1 MNEFEKLSKERK
13 DLQKAGEVPEWMT
26 TQGYIMFV
34 RKYAYNNETVKG
46 AFHRIASTLAEHYPD
61 KILAYSKFFNLLWK
75 GYLSPS
81 TPIYCNTGTDR
92 GLVVSCAGSYIEDSI
107 SGFYNA
113 YLENAVLSKLGFGT
127 SSYLG
132 DIRPRGSAISIGGV
146 ADGVVPV
153 FDSSIDVVSK
163 VSQGNC
169 YSDTV
174 EVLSEKGFMSFAKA
188 KELSLRLAQV
198 DDAGCLSFAFPEEF
212 ISTYHTGPMVRLK
225 DSKNIDILVTPD
237 HDLVVRR
244 LTRVDHRRVEGR
256 YLNNTKRKTEY
267 LSKIP
272 AHQIKPHRD
281 VYMLHSGF
289 SYGDNII
296 TPEERFK
303 IAFQADGTFVKKSSV
318 AVKFHFS
325 KTRKIERMREILNM
339 CGFSYKEKYL
349 EKSMT
354 TSFYVSVPDAKVFTK
369 NLEWITT
376 DISSTKAEGLL
387 QEIALWDGSIIS
399 ETGLQYVSTV
409 ESCVDKVQMLAALAG
424 YKSRKQASGVRHG
437 NRKELFRV
445 TLSKGNEFGCENIKK
460 STEAYKGFVYC
471 ATMPLGTLVVRDNGH
486 TLVCGNSRRGAWAG
500 YLDID
505 HEDFWELT
513 GYILK
518 NPVDTNIG
526 WNITDA
532 FIEKLRNQD
541 EEAIKR
547 WNKVLYLRARFG
559 KGYIWKVDTAN
570 KLSPQ
575 AVKNSGISIKASN
588 LCSEISLPQDFNHTF
603 TCVLSSLNLSK
614 WDEFEDDTIY
624 WSIIF
629 LDCVVSEMLAKAVKY
644 PELKKAVNFTEKS
657 RALGLGVLA
666 FHTYLQEKMVAF
678 DSFEAH
684 MLNLQ
689 IFKKIESEAKRA
701 TIHLAELLG
710 EPLWCQGL
718 GVRNATL
725 TAIAPTMSSSILC
738 GSVSQ
743 GIEPIISNTF
753 NQKTAAGEMQRI
765 NPTFAKL
772 AKEKGFYS
780 QDLVDDIAI
789 NHNGSVQHLDWLSEE
804 EKAVFKTAFEIDQ
817 HALLR
822 LASTRQQFIDQGQSL
837 NLFFGAEEDEQYV
850 AEVHKAAL
858 LDPYIKG
865 LYYLRSTRGVKASK
879 GCVACE

>member
-13 DLQKAGEVPEWMT
+13 DLQKTGEVPEWMT

-46 AFHRIASTLAEHYPD
+46 AFHRIASTLAEHYPE
-61 KILAYSKFFNLLWK
+61 KTLAYEKFFNLLWK

-92 GLVVSCAGSYIEDSI
+92 GLVVSCAGSYIDDSI

-113 YLENAVLSKLGFGT
+113 YLENAILSKLGFGT

-132 DIRPRGSAISIGGV
+132 DIRARGSSISIGGM

-163 VSQGNC
+163 VSQGSN
-169 YSDTV
+169 
-174 EVLSEKGFMSFAKA
+174 
-188 KELSLRLAQV
+188 
-198 DDAGCLSFAFPEEF
+198 
-212 ISTYHTGPMVRLK
+212 
-225 DSKNIDILVTPD
+225 
-237 HDLVVRR
+237 
-244 LTRVDHRRVEGR
+244 
-256 YLNNTKRKTEY
+256 
-267 LSKIP
+267 
-272 AHQIKPHRD
+272 
-281 VYMLHSGF
+281 
-289 SYGDNII
+289 
-296 TPEERFK
+296 
-303 IAFQADGTFVKKSSV
+303 
-318 AVKFHFS
+318 
-325 KTRKIERMREILNM
+325 
-339 CGFSYKEKYL
+339 
-349 EKSMT
+349 
-354 TSFYVSVPDAKVFTK
+354 
-369 NLEWITT
+369 
-376 DISSTKAEGLL
+376 
-387 QEIALWDGSIIS
+387 
-399 ETGLQYVSTV
+399 
-409 ESCVDKVQMLAALAG
+409 
-424 YKSRKQASGVRHG
+424 
-437 NRKELFRV
+437 
-445 TLSKGNEFGCENIKK
+445 
-460 STEAYKGFVYC
+460 
-471 ATMPLGTLVVRDNGH
+471 
-486 TLVCGNSRRGAWAG
+486 RRGAWAG

-505 HEDFWELT
+505 HDDFWELT

-526 WNITDA
+526 WNITEA
-532 FIEKLRNQD
+532 FIEKLKNQD

-570 KLSPQ
+570 NLAPQ
-575 AVKNSGISIKASN
+575 SIKNSGISIKASN
-588 LCSEISLPQDFNHTF
+588 LCSEISLPQDFDHTF
-603 TCVLSSLNLSK
+603 TCTLSSLNLSK
-614 WDEFEDDTIY
+614 WDEFEDDTIF

-629 LDCVVSEMLAKAVKY
+629 LDCVVSEMLLKAKKY

-684 MLNLQ
+684 LLNLQ

-701 TIHLAELLG
+701 TTHLAEFLG
-710 EPLWCQGL
+710 EPLWCHGL
-718 GVRNATL
+718 GIRNATL
-725 TAIAPTMSSSILC
+725 TAVAPTMSSSILC

-772 AKEKGFYS
+772 AKQKGFYS

-804 EKAVFKTAFEIDQ
+804 EKAVFKTAYEIDQ

-837 NLFFGAEEDEQYV
+837 NLFFGAEEDENYV

>member
-34 RKYAYNNETVKG
+34 RKYAYNKETVKG
-46 AFHRIASTLAEHYPD
+46 AFHRIASTLAEHYPE
-61 KILAYSKFFNLLWK
+61 KTLAYEKFFNLLWK

-92 GLVVSCAGSYIEDSI
+92 GLVVSCAGSYIDDSI

-113 YLENAVLSKLGFGT
+113 YLENAILSKLGFGT

-132 DIRPRGSAISIGGV
+132 DIRARGSSISIGGT

-163 VSQGNC
+163 VSQGSN
-169 YSDTV
+169 
-174 EVLSEKGFMSFAKA
+174 
-188 KELSLRLAQV
+188 
-198 DDAGCLSFAFPEEF
+198 
-212 ISTYHTGPMVRLK
+212 
-225 DSKNIDILVTPD
+225 
-237 HDLVVRR
+237 
-244 LTRVDHRRVEGR
+244 
-256 YLNNTKRKTEY
+256 
-267 LSKIP
+267 
-272 AHQIKPHRD
+272 
-281 VYMLHSGF
+281 
-289 SYGDNII
+289 
-296 TPEERFK
+296 
-303 IAFQADGTFVKKSSV
+303 
-318 AVKFHFS
+318 
-325 KTRKIERMREILNM
+325 
-339 CGFSYKEKYL
+339 
-349 EKSMT
+349 
-354 TSFYVSVPDAKVFTK
+354 
-369 NLEWITT
+369 
-376 DISSTKAEGLL
+376 
-387 QEIALWDGSIIS
+387 
-399 ETGLQYVSTV
+399 
-409 ESCVDKVQMLAALAG
+409 
-424 YKSRKQASGVRHG
+424 
-437 NRKELFRV
+437 
-445 TLSKGNEFGCENIKK
+445 
-460 STEAYKGFVYC
+460 
-471 ATMPLGTLVVRDNGH
+471 
-486 TLVCGNSRRGAWAG
+486 RRGAWAG

-505 HEDFWELT
+505 HDDFWELT

-526 WNITDA
+526 WNITEA
-532 FIEKLRNQD
+532 FIEKLKNQD

-547 WNKVLYLRARFG
+547 WNKIVYLRARVG
-559 KGYIWKVDTAN
+559 KGYLWKVDTAN
-570 KLSPQ
+570 NLAPQ
-575 AVKNSGISIKASN
+575 AIKNSGISIKASN
-588 LCSEISLPQDFNHTF
+588 LCNEIALPQDSDHTF

-614 WDEFEDDTIY
+614 WDEFEEDTIF

-629 LDCVVSEMLAKAVKY
+629 LDCVVSEMLLKAKKY

-684 MLNLQ
+684 MINLQ
-689 IFKKIESEAKRA
+689 IFKKIESEAKNA
-701 TIHLAELLG
+701 TKHLAELLG

-718 GVRNATL
+718 GIRNATL
-725 TAIAPTMSSSILC
+725 TAVAPTMSSSILC

-772 AKEKGFYS
+772 AKQKGFYS

-804 EKAVFKTAFEIDQ
+804 EKAVFKTAYEIDQ

-837 NLFFGAEEDEQYV
+837 NLFFGAEEDENYV

>member
-92 GLVVSCAGSYIEDSI
+92 GLVVSCAGSYIDDSI

-113 YLENAVLSKLGFGT
+113 YLENAILSKLGFGT

-132 DIRPRGSAISIGGV
+132 DIRARGSSISIGGT

-163 VSQGNC
+163 VSQGSN
-169 YSDTV
+169 
-174 EVLSEKGFMSFAKA
+174 
-188 KELSLRLAQV
+188 
-198 DDAGCLSFAFPEEF
+198 
-212 ISTYHTGPMVRLK
+212 
-225 DSKNIDILVTPD
+225 
-237 HDLVVRR
+237 
-244 LTRVDHRRVEGR
+244 
-256 YLNNTKRKTEY
+256 
-267 LSKIP
+267 
-272 AHQIKPHRD
+272 
-281 VYMLHSGF
+281 
-289 SYGDNII
+289 
-296 TPEERFK
+296 
-303 IAFQADGTFVKKSSV
+303 
-318 AVKFHFS
+318 
-325 KTRKIERMREILNM
+325 
-339 CGFSYKEKYL
+339 
-349 EKSMT
+349 
-354 TSFYVSVPDAKVFTK
+354 
-369 NLEWITT
+369 
-376 DISSTKAEGLL
+376 
-387 QEIALWDGSIIS
+387 
-399 ETGLQYVSTV
+399 
-409 ESCVDKVQMLAALAG
+409 
-424 YKSRKQASGVRHG
+424 
-437 NRKELFRV
+437 
-445 TLSKGNEFGCENIKK
+445 
-460 STEAYKGFVYC
+460 
-471 ATMPLGTLVVRDNGH
+471 
-486 TLVCGNSRRGAWAG
+486 RRGAWAG

-505 HEDFWELT
+505 HDDFWELT

-526 WNITDA
+526 WNITEA
-532 FIEKLRNQD
+532 FIEKLKNQD

-547 WNKVLYLRARFG
+547 WNKIVYLRARFG

-570 KLSPQ
+570 NLAPQ
-575 AVKNSGISIKASN
+575 SIKNSGISIKASN
-588 LCSEISLPQDFNHTF
+588 LCNEIALPQDPDHTF

-614 WDEFEDDTIY
+614 WDEFEEDTIF

-629 LDCVVSEMLAKAVKY
+629 LDCVVSEMLLKAKKY
-644 PELKKAVNFTEKS
+644 PELKKAINFTEKS

-666 FHTYLQEKMVAF
+666 FHTYLQEKMVTF

-689 IFKKIESEAKRA
+689 IFKKIESEAKNA
-701 TIHLAELLG
+701 TKHLAELLG

-718 GVRNATL
+718 GIRNATL
-725 TAIAPTMSSSILC
+725 TAVAPTMSSSILC

-772 AKEKGFYS
+772 AKQKGFYS

-804 EKAVFKTAFEIDQ
+804 EKAVFKTAYEIDQ

-837 NLFFGAEEDEQYV
+837 NLFFGAEEDENYV